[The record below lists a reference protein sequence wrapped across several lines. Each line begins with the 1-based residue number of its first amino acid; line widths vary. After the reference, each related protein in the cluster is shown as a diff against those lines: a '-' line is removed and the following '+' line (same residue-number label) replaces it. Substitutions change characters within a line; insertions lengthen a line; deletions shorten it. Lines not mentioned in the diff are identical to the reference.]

1 MKAVLIAG
9 LLATLLLFG
18 CTQQQAPNNST
29 GSTVQEISGME
40 NELSSYDPEF
50 SDIDEMLNDSEID
63 QMQFIELEESAFK

>member
-1 MKAVLIAG
+1 
-9 LLATLLLFG
+9 
-18 CTQQQAPNNST
+18 
-29 GSTVQEISGME
+29 ME

>member
-1 MKAVLIAG
+1 MKPALVAVL
-9 LLATLLLFG
+9 LAALLLFG
-18 CTQQQAPNNST
+18 CTQQNGQSSTT
-29 GSTVQEISGME
+29 GSTAQEISGME